1 MLIKCTVITTKSL
14 VLVKLTITKYGSLKS
29 FLASKNCSVED
40 VKEVLC
46 GGSFSAL
53 TSVDLGCLEEINLKE
68 KEKIFIKKS

>member
-68 KEKIFIKKS
+68 KEKI

>member
-14 VLVKLTITKYGSLKS
+14 VLVKLTITKYDGSLKS

-68 KEKIFIKKS
+68 KEKI